1 MNWFVYDF
9 TKHAMYQNIARL
21 LTSALSVFCN
31 VKKLRLSYFMWQ
43 SYLGSTKQSEPT
55 HELGIWSS
63 DPFHVIYFC
72 DLKMRIWTWKSAKK
86 NVPFRRPRP
95 QRGLLSQVEFRL
107 VQFETMMILSSLW
120 LLLILLFTKS
130 LIKKLL
136 SGQFTHNR
144 SFPLVL
150 QCTLAWKTLLMI
162 WNWWLA

>member
-31 VKKLRLSYFMWQ
+31 IKKLRLSYFMWQ
-43 SYLGSTKQSEPT
+43 SYLGSTKQCEPT
-55 HELGIWSS
+55 QEMGIWSS

-72 DLKMRIWTWKSAKK
+72 DLKMRIWTWKSEKM
-86 NVPFRRPRP
+86 
-95 QRGLLSQVEFRL
+95 LLLEDQVHTGIYEVQSSL
-107 VQFETMMILSSLW
+107 VQFETMMMLSSLW
-120 LLLILLFTKS
+120 LLLILLFTRS

-150 QCTLAWKTLLMI
+150 HGTLALKTLLMI